1 MTSSSL
7 HNESVEDCVP
17 KSEFAFVQELAADL
31 SGGKLELP
39 SFPEVALRVRKAL
52 ANDDVMIEQV
62 VKILS
67 AEPALAARLL
77 QLANSAALSPGG
89 RRVTDLRA
97 AMARIGFNMAR
108 SATIAFAMSQLRRA
122 QSFKDLEQP
131 FAELWESSTRIAA
144 VSFVLARRFTELNP
158 DTAMLAGLLQS
169 VGRLYI
175 LSKTP
180 RFPQLLGDP
189 SALHRLMA
197 SWHAS
202 IARAVLENWEMA
214 EDVVAAVAEHE
225 DPDRERSDTPTLTDI
240 LALARIIE
248 TLPGDPI
255 SLELGLHDS
264 IDAQRLQVTP
274 AACAAVMAES
284 AEQIDSLRRALG
296 D

>member
-1 MTSSSL
+1 MMLSAL
-7 HNESVEDCVP
+7 HNDSSPERGSQD
-17 KSEFAFVQELAADL
+17 EFAFVQELAADL
-31 SGGKLELP
+31 SAGKMELP

-77 QLANSAALSPGG
+77 QLANSAALNPGG
-89 RRVTDLRA
+89 RRVIDLRA

-122 QSFKDLEQP
+122 DSFKDLDAP

-144 VSFVLARRFTELNP
+144 VSYVLARRFTELNP
-158 DTAMLAGLLQS
+158 DAAMLAGLLQG
-169 VGRLYI
+169 VGKLYV

-180 RFPQLLGDP
+180 RFPVLLTVP
-189 SALHRLMA
+189 VARNRLMD
-197 SWHAS
+197 SWHAN

-214 EDVVAAVAEHE
+214 EDVVAAVHAHE
-225 DPDRERSDTPTLTDI
+225 DPNRERSETPTLTDV
-240 LALARIIE
+240 LALARLVE

-264 IDAQRLQVTP
+264 IDAQRLKVDAVQ
-274 AACAAVMAES
+274 CAAVMEES